1 MEVLKYDTLEPNK
14 KQFLLDMLGL
24 TMAENFEIGKRLK
37 EQSDLLGDLSRIAME
52 VGDIKQHTRGQVFD
66 LAEKMNVKM
75 DINAK
80 HKEFSMMR
88 FYGEDRYERLR
99 K

>member
-37 EQSDLLGDLSRIAME
+37 EQSDLLGALSEIATKVGHIKQYANGQVCDLAKSM
-52 VGDIKQHTRGQVFD
+52 DIKI
-66 LAEKMNVKM
+66 
-75 DINAK
+75 DIKAR
-80 HKEFSMMR
+80 HKDFSMMR
-88 FYGEDRYERLR
+88 FYGEDN
-99 K
+99 